1 MFFAFKHVTLDE
13 LPIIPHKIAE
23 GFLAYLVIVIYPFYM
38 TKVKRFGIHLIY
50 FYYMGFVMAVTFLA
64 RIREEFEGAS

>member
-1 MFFAFKHVTLDE
+1 
-13 LPIIPHKIAE
+13 
-23 GFLAYLVIVIYPFYM
+23 M